1 MTNSEWKSVGNGHL
15 EGPIPVPD
23 LDPSKL
29 TVTLSQSLKPIPH
42 PESLVF
48 GSTMTDHMLVSSFD
62 PVTGWSAP
70 EIKPYG
76 PFTLD
81 PASSCFQYATNTFEG
96 MKAYIGPDG
105 APRLFRPEKNMA
117 RLARS
122 AERLA
127 LPPFNPN
134 ALLELITKLVAIDQR
149 WIPDIEGYSLYIR
162 PTIIG
167 TRSALGVSASDHA
180 LLYVI
185 LSPTGPYFRTGP
197 KPISLLAAAEN
208 VRSWPGGTGSHKV
221 AGNYS
226 PGFLPQRI
234 AAKQGYD
241 QILWLLRDEL
251 EWKVTEAGAMNIFIV
266 IGREDGDIDLIT
278 PPLDGT
284 ILPGVTRESVLAIA
298 KAHSAGKL
306 TLPGVSST
314 QRLYPQERAFTI
326 ADMDQWLADGILQE
340 MFAVGTAVVLT
351 PIGRV
356 GFQDDVKKP
365 ARDLVLPLHEGGMGP
380 VSRAMWQMIVDIQKG
395 RFEWEG
401 WCVRCEE

>member
-1 MTNSEWKSVGNGHL
+1 MSNSEWKSVGNGHL
-15 EGPIPVPD
+15 EGPFPLPD

-29 TVTLSQSLKPIPH
+29 TVTLSETLKPLPA
-42 PESLVF
+42 PETLVF
-48 GSTMTDHMLVSSFD
+48 GGMMTDHMLVASFD
-62 PVTGWSAP
+62 PVSGWSAP

-96 MKAYIGPDG
+96 MKAYVGPDG
-105 APRLFRPEKNMA
+105 APRLFRPAKNMA

-127 LPPFNPN
+127 LPPFNTD
-134 ALLELITKLVAIDQR
+134 ALLELIKKLVVVDQR
-149 WIPDIEGYSLYIR
+149 YIPNMEGYSLYIR

-208 VRSWPGGTGSHKV
+208 VRAWPGGTGSHKV
-221 AGNYS
+221 AGNYA

-241 QILWLLRDEL
+241 QILWLLQDADR
-251 EWKVTEAGAMNIFIV
+251 WKVTEAGAMNVFIV
-266 IGREDGDIDLIT
+266 VNREDGDLDLIT

-284 ILPGVTRESVLAIA
+284 ILPGVTRDSILSLA
-298 KAHSAGKL
+298 KAHTAGKL
-306 TLPGVSST
+306 TLSGIST
-314 QRLYPQERAFTI
+314 NQRLHPHERAFTI
-326 ADMDQWLADGILQE
+326 ADMSLWLSEGKLRE
-340 MFAVGTAVVLT
+340 MFAVGTAAVVA
-351 PIGRV
+351 PVGRV
-356 GFQDDVKKP
+356 GFQEDLKKP
-365 ARDLVLPLHEGGMGP
+365 ARDLVLPAYEGGLGP
-380 VSRAMWQMIVDIQKG
+380 VSRAVRQMIIDIQEG
-395 RFEWEG
+395 RVEWEG
-401 WCVRCEE
+401 WCVRCE

>member
-1 MTNSEWKSVGNGHL
+1 MNSEWKSVGNGHL
-15 EGPIPVPD
+15 EGPIPIPD

-29 TVTLSQSLKPIPH
+29 TITLTKSPKAIPA
-42 PESLVF
+42 PESLIF
-48 GSTMTDHMLVSSFD
+48 GGAMTDHMLVASFD
-62 PVTGWSAP
+62 PVSGWSAP

-105 APRLFRPEKNMA
+105 APRLFRPAKNMA

-127 LPPFNPN
+127 LPPFNPD
-134 ALLELITKLVAIDQR
+134 ALLELIKKLVVIDQR
-149 WIPDIEGYSLYIR
+149 WIPNIEGYSLYIR

-208 VRSWPGGTGSHKV
+208 VRAWPGGTGSHKV
-221 AGNYS
+221 AGNYA

-241 QILWLLRDEL
+241 QILWLLRDEN
-251 EWKVTEAGAMNIFIV
+251 EWKVTEAGAMNVFV
-266 IGREDGDIDLIT
+266 VVDREDGDFDLIT

-284 ILPGVTRESVLAIA
+284 ILPGVTRDSILAIA
-298 KAHSAGKL
+298 KAHTAGKL
-306 TLPGVSST
+306 TLPGLSPT
-314 QRLYPQERAFTI
+314 QCLHPHERAFAI
-326 ADMDQWLADGILQE
+326 SDMDRWLSEGKLRE
-340 MFAVGTAVVLT
+340 MFAVGTAAVVA
-351 PIGRV
+351 PVGRV
-356 GFQDDVKKP
+356 GFQDDLKKL
-365 ARDLVLPLHEGGMGP
+365 ARDLVLPSYEADMGP
-380 VSRAMWQMIVDIQKG
+380 VSRGVRQMIVDIQEGK
-395 RFEWEG
+395 FEWDG
-401 WCVRCEE
+401 WCVRCE

>member
-1 MTNSEWKSVGNGHL
+1 MERPAAEAEHHMVMPPSTRFHPTDTQHPKMTNPEWKSVGNGHL

-23 LDPSKL
+23 LDASKL
-29 TVTLSQSLKPIPH
+29 TVTLSKSLKPIPY

-48 GSTMTDHMLVSSFD
+48 GSTMTDHMLVASFD

-134 ALLELITKLVAIDQR
+134 ALLELIKKLVAIDQR

-167 TRSALGVSASDHA
+167 TRS
-180 LLYVI
+180 
-185 LSPTGPYFRTGP
+185 GPYFRTGP

-226 PGFLPQRI
+226 PGFLPQRM

-251 EWKVTEAGAMNIFIV
+251 EWKVTEAGAMNIFAV
-266 IGREDGDIDLIT
+266 IGREDG
-278 PPLDGT
+278 
-284 ILPGVTRESVLAIA
+284 
-298 KAHSAGKL
+298 
-306 TLPGVSST
+306 
-314 QRLYPQERAFTI
+314 ERAFTI